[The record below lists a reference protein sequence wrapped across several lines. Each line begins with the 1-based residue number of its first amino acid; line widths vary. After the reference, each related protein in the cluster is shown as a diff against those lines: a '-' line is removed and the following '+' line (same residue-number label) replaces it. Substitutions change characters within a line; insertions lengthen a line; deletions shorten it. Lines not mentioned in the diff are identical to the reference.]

1 VLIHHSA
8 TAPPVNTA
16 GCVIEEQA
24 MLLRILTGV
33 GLFALGYYLGK
44 EVARTEGV
52 RADLEAA
59 RGEGETAETTP
70 PGKPAKDED
79 PPT

>member
-1 VLIHHSA
+1 
-8 TAPPVNTA
+8 
-16 GCVIEEQA
+16 

-44 EVARTEGV
+44 EVARTESV

-59 RGEGETAETTP
+59 RGEATEAASADT
-70 PGKPAKDED
+70 PAKGQD
-79 PPT
+79 PVT